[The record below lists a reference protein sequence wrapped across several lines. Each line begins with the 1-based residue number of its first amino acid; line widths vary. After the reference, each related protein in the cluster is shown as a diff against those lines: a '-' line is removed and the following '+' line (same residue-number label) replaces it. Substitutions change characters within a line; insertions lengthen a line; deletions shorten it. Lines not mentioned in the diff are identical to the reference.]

1 MTALLLPLL
10 GLALLDSI
18 NPSALAVTIYLLL
31 TGRPFTA
38 KVLTY
43 VGAVFSS
50 YLALGVLIML
60 GLGSVRGYLD
70 NPIAYAAQGVIGVA
84 LLAYAVFAPSKPRRE
99 ARAERQPRSL
109 SLGAIYLLGVTVTVV
124 EFSTA
129 FPYLGAI
136 ALITK
141 AGLPVVRW
149 LPILVVYNFV
159 FVLPPLLLLASY
171 SVFGTRIESRF
182 KRLRERFARGSR
194 ETMLWIL
201 GIVGFLLLAD
211 CLAFFDFFGILEISN
226 SS

>member
-1 MTALLLPLL
+1 MTVLLFSLF

-31 TGRPFTA
+31 TGRPFA
-38 KVLTY
+38 VKVLTY

-50 YLALGVLIML
+50 YIVLGVLIML

-70 NPIAYAAQGVIGVA
+70 SPVAYVAQGVIGA
-84 LLAYAVFAPSKPRRE
+84 TLLAYAVFAPSKPRRE
-99 ARAERQPRSL
+99 VRAERQPRSL

-129 FPYLGAI
+129 FPYLGAV
-136 ALITK
+136 ALMTK
-141 AGLPVVRW
+141 AGLPVVQW
-149 LPILVVYNFV
+149 LPILFVYNVV

-171 SVFGTRIESRF
+171 SLFGERMESRF
-182 KRLRERFARGSR
+182 ERLRERFAKGSR

-211 CLAFFDFFGILEISN
+211 SLVFFDFFGVPELLRST
-226 SS
+226 